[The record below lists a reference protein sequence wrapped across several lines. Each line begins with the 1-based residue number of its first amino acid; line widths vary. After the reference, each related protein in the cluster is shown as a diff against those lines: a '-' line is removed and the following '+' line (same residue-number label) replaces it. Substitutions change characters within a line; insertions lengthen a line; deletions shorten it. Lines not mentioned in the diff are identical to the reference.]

1 MKEIII
7 PLIYSDIDE
16 VIHKNIEVKGPT
28 RASIPSPEQQ
38 RGPLMLQG
46 DHGPVAYRNIRLREI

>member
-16 VIHKNIEVKGPT
+16 VIHKKNRDFVIKFKN
-28 RASIPSPEQQ
+28 
-38 RGPLMLQG
+38 G
-46 DHGPVAYRNIRLREI
+46 DKITFKKSEYSRKLRRHFIRNFTSEHLD